1 MYLERSTRSVLLSY
15 CPPSMTP
22 LLPLARRNARL
33 RSPVLRRAPW
43 LLMLPLLACV
53 AGDKAPNASTDSAA
67 ATALA
72 AAAADTGA
80 WQNGDEQIAWSSNIV
95 DGQITEIT
103 EQVSFGTDGRAER
116 TLRFTADGALT
127 AFSEIR
133 TQTVQQS
140 AKSPT
145 TMRVELD
152 VTFAGDSVRSQTKT
166 VDGAPATV
174 QPWDIENI
182 RRHAAATLQ
191 QLRLPDSPA
200 TPNRD

>member
-1 MYLERSTRSVLLSY
+1 MLSY

-22 LLPLARRNARL
+22 LLPLARRNAHL
-33 RSPVLRRAPW
+33 QFAALRRAPW
-43 LLMLPLLACV
+43 LLMLSFMACV
-53 AGDKAPNASTDSAA
+53 AGDKAPNATANSAA
-67 ATALA
+67 ATALTT
-72 AAAADTGA
+72 AAADTGA

-103 EQVSFGTDGRAER
+103 EQVTFGTDGRAER

-127 AFSEIR
+127 AFREIR

-140 AKSPT
+140 AESPT

>member
-1 MYLERSTRSVLLSY
+1 MLSY

-22 LLPLARRNARL
+22 LHPSARRNARL
-33 RSPVLRRAPW
+33 RSPVLRRVPW
-43 LLMLPLLACV
+43 LLMLPLMACV
-53 AGDKAPNASTDSAA
+53 AGDKAPNAATDSAA
-67 ATALA
+67 AMAT
-72 AAAADTGA
+72 AAADTGA

-103 EQVSFGTDGRAER
+103 EQVTFGTDGRAER
-116 TLRFTADGALT
+116 TLRFTADGTLT
-127 AFSEIR
+127 AFREIR

-140 AKSPT
+140 AESPT

-152 VTFAGDSVRSQTKT
+152 VTFAGDSVLSQTKT
-166 VDGAPATV
+166 VDGTPATV